1 MGDGLAA
8 LGTLVLGLE
17 WPYEVANGKWLL
29 YPTEITIHS
38 NGSWPCQPP
47 GSLVNPLNLTLPV
60 SSSVGCSM
68 YTLPACQRAGKPV
81 SSPATSVPSVP
92 PLSPIS
98 YSLSLS
104 ASPTNLFPLQDPGDK
119 PHSPQR
125 RRRQLD
131 PGGEQGPPPVTL
143 AAAKKA
149 KSETLLVSDK
159 GRGGQDNTAC
169 HKARGHQGPMKQGS
183 QRPLTQRHRSKRV
196 LWTWASGVSCQA
208 SGRIHHSGLKGELRT
223 GFQGLTP
230 CWGLFCLGIGG
241 RV

>member
-47 GSLVNPLNLTLPV
+47 GSLVNPLNLTLSV
-60 SSSVGCSM
+60 SSSVGMFHVHLICIPEGSKARVFPGLFSPLWEPESPLS
-68 YTLPACQRAGKPV
+68 LPCL
-81 SSPATSVPSVP
+81 PSVV
-92 PLSPIS
+92 LF
-98 YSLSLS
+98 LS
-104 ASPTNLFPLQDPGDK
+104 ASPTNLCPLQDPGDK

-131 PGGEQGPPPVTL
+131 PGGDQDSPPVTL

-149 KSETLLVSDK
+149 KSETLLVSDQ
-159 GRGGQDNTAC
+159 GRGGQDDTAS
-169 HKARGHQGPMKQGS
+169 HKAHGHQGPMKQGS
-183 QRPLTQRHRSKRV
+183 QRPLTQRHWSEGV
-196 LWTWASGVSCQA
+196 LWTWASGVS
-208 SGRIHHSGLKGELRT
+208 
-223 GFQGLTP
+223 
-230 CWGLFCLGIGG
+230 
-241 RV
+241 